1 MGSVMRKRVKN
12 ILEVGRDVVADF
24 IGKGLHINR
33 EQVPVQLEINTGDG
47 LAFSEDGALVV
58 DMEIDPSKCTRY
70 TQLTDTNLMIDG
82 RKLILKKVYTVYEIC
97 RNYDNYILDIKP
109 VETYER
115 LDEVI
120 ITDYSYVSIQN
131 KSAREA
137 TPNFPNFY
145 KK

>member
-24 IGKGLHINR
+24 IGKGLHVNR

-58 DMEIDPSKCTRY
+58 DMEVDPSKCTQY
-70 TQLTDTNLMIDG
+70 TQMTDSTLSIDG
-82 RKLILKKVYTVYEIC
+82 RKIVLKKTYTVFEIC

-109 VETYER
+109 VQTFER
-115 LDEVI
+115 TDEVI
-120 ITDYSYVSIQN
+120 LTDYAYVSALS
-131 KSAREA
+131 KPAREA